1 MRITIIG
8 SGGVGGYFGAK
19 LAKNGCEVGFVAR
32 GAHLA
37 AIQQN
42 GLRVES
48 QLGDIDLPKVRA
60 SEDPAAFST
69 TDYVFVCVKLWDTEA
84 ALRALS
90 KGIAPQT
97 TLLSFQN
104 GVQKDELL
112 RKIAGEKAV
121 MGAVAYIGA
130 GIARPGIIRHTGTMA
145 KLTFGEFDGTRSP
158 RAVALLDAC
167 TRAGIDAEISP
178 DIRRAIWEKFVFI
191 VGLSALTSTT
201 RKPIGPVRSDPRSRA
216 LLLEVMKE
224 TVAVGRAHCVNLPED
239 FAEKRM
245 AFVDTLPAEMTSSMH
260 HDLEAGKRLEVDWL
274 SGAVVELGKAVGV
287 HTPVNRALSAILS
300 IYANGA
306 AASAPAPQRAA
317 GQ

>member
-19 LAKNGCEVGFVAR
+19 LAKSGCEVGFVAR

-48 QLGDIDLPKVRA
+48 QLGDIHLPKVCV
-60 SEDPAAFST
+60 SDDPAAFGT
-69 TDYVFVCVKLWDTEA
+69 PDYVFVCVKLWDTEA

-90 KGIAPQT
+90 KAIAPHT

-121 MGAVAYIGA
+121 MGGVAYIGA
-130 GIARPGIIRHTGTMA
+130 GIARPGVVWHTGTMQ
-145 KLTFGEFDGTRSP
+145 KLAFGEFDGTRSQ
-158 RAVALLDAC
+158 RAVALLDSC

-191 VGLSALTSTT
+191 VGLSALTSTI
-201 RKPIGPVRSDPRSRA
+201 RKPIGPVRSNPRSRA

-224 TVAVGRAHCVNLPED
+224 TVAVGRAHGVNLPED

-260 HDLEAGKRLEVDWL
+260 HDLEAGKRLEIDWL

-287 HTPVNRALSAILS
+287 HTPANRALSAILS
-300 IYANGA
+300 VYANG
-306 AASAPAPQRAA
+306 ASAPAPAPQTAA
-317 GQ
+317 GR